1 MATFKSYKELD
12 AWKRSR
18 ELVKCVYELTKKY
31 PKDEDFGLKLQMR
44 RAAISVISNIAEGHG
59 RQYKK
64 ETIQFMYM
72 SRGSLNELE
81 AQIEVSSDLG
91 YITKEEVNTVL
102 DILENCRKL
111 LSGFINYL
119 QKSELS

>member
-1 MATFKSYKELD
+1 MEIKSYKDLEV
-12 AWKRSR
+12 WKESKI
-18 ELVKCVYELTKKY
+18 LVKRIYELTKEF
-31 PKDEDFGLKLQMR
+31 PREEDFGLKLQMR
-44 RAAISVISNIAEGHG
+44 RAAISIISNIAEGMG

-81 AQIEVSSDLG
+81 AQADVSYDLG
-91 YITKEEVNTVL
+91 YISVKGLKQINDSVESS
-102 DILENCRKL
+102 RKL

-119 QKSELS
+119 QKSELA